1 MIVEPVKNTEGSI
14 ELPVQAKLTAEAGKA
29 LNAEGAAKP
38 VQKPESDR
46 LTELVAD
53 VQQNLKLM
61 HNVDLQFSVH
71 KASGQMMV
79 VVREESTGKVI
90 REIPPKEVLN
100 LAAKFDELAGM
111 LLNKKG

>member
-1 MIVEPVKNTEGSI
+1 MIVEPVKNTEGGMAS
-14 ELPVQAKLTAEAGKA
+14 PVQAKHAAEAGQAPGDK
-29 LNAEGAAKP
+29 GAAKP
-38 VQKPESDR
+38 VQKPNPEN
-46 LTELVAD
+46 LAELAD
-53 VQQNLKLM
+53 AVQQNLKLM

-71 KASGQMMV
+71 KASGQVMV

>member
-1 MIVEPVKNTEGSI
+1 MIVEPVKNTENSI
-14 ELPVQAKLTAEAGKA
+14 ALPSQAKPAAETGKV
-29 LNAEGAAKP
+29 LDDEKIAKP
-38 VQKPESDR
+38 AQKPDSDC
-46 LTELVAD
+46 LAELAAD

-71 KASGQMMV
+71 KASGQIMV

-111 LLNKKG
+111 LFNKKG

>member
-1 MIVEPVKNTEGSI
+1 MIVEPAKNTEGSLT
-14 ELPVQAKLTAEAGKA
+14 LPVQAKLTAEAGKA
-29 LNAEGAAKP
+29 LNDEGTAKP
-38 VQKPESDR
+38 DSDR
-46 LTELVAD
+46 LTELAAD
-53 VQQNLKLM
+53 AQRNLKLM

-79 VVREESTGKVI
+79 IVREESTGKVI

-111 LLNKKG
+111 LLDKKG

>member
-1 MIVEPVKNTEGSI
+1 MSVEPVKNSEGSLA
-14 ELPVQAKLTAEAGKA
+14 LPVQAKLAAEAGQV
-29 LNAEGAAKP
+29 LNDERAAKP
-38 VQKPESDR
+38 VQKPDSDR
-46 LTELVAD
+46 LTELAAD

>member
-1 MIVEPVKNTEGSI
+1 MIVEPVKNTEKSI
-14 ELPVQAKLTAEAGKA
+14 TLPVQAQLAAEAGKVQGDR
-29 LNAEGAAKP
+29 GAAKP
-38 VQKPESDR
+38 AQKPDSDR
-46 LTELVAD
+46 LTKLVAD
-53 VQQNLKLM
+53 VQHNLKLM

-100 LAAKFDELAGM
+100 LAAKFHELAGM
-111 LLNKKG
+111 LLDKKG

>member
-1 MIVEPVKNTEGSI
+1 MNVEPVKNTEGSI
-14 ELPVQAKLTAEAGKA
+14 TLPVQAKTAAEAGPAHGDKETA
-29 LNAEGAAKP
+29 KPAAKP
-38 VQKPESDR
+38 NPDR
-46 LTELVAD
+46 LAELAAD

>member
-1 MIVEPVKNTEGSI
+1 MIVEPVKYTESSRA
-14 ELPVQAKLTAEAGKA
+14 LSAQAKLAAETGKT
-29 LNAEGAAKP
+29 LNDEGAAKP
-38 VQKPESDR
+38 VQKPDLDR
-46 LTELVAD
+46 LNELVAD
-53 VQQNLKLM
+53 AQRNLKLM

-79 VVREESTGKVI
+79 IVREESTGKVI
-90 REIPPKEVLN
+90 REIPPQEVLN

>member
-1 MIVEPVKNTEGSI
+1 MIVEPVKNTDGSI
-14 ELPVQAKLTAEAGKA
+14 ALPAQPKLAAEAGPA
-29 LNAEGAAKP
+29 LNDKGTAKP
-38 VQKPESDR
+38 DPDR
-46 LTELVAD
+46 LEELAAD

-111 LLNKKG
+111 LLDRTG